1 MAASNPNRGQGE
13 ASASPDFDPMPRT
26 AASVVTFEADPDF
39 LDEYEAPKPEPK
51 WDGKSTAV
59 KLAFPVL
66 HGDEKG
72 HRIVGYGDEIILRA
86 TYSRSEK
93 RFISGPDRDNA
104 NQLLEN
110 GCLYGT
116 EQAAARAQ
124 QDAAVMA
131 SRALD
136 GKVLPELKPIRTA
149 AQLKNRTSTQGM
161 EGSLDEQRRREH
173 GEAQSG
179 IQQLV
184 DLLKGQQS
192 YTGAHIDSAGV
203 TP

>member
-13 ASASPDFDPMPRT
+13 ASASPDFDPKPR
-26 AASVVTFEADPDF
+26 ASVVTFEAEPEFVDD
-39 LDEYEAPKPEPK
+39 YEAPAPEPK
-51 WDGKSTAV
+51 WDGTITRV

-66 HGDEKG
+66 YGDAKGHHILGHGDE
-72 HRIVGYGDEIILRA
+72 IELRA
-86 TYSRSEK
+86 KYDRAAK
-93 RFISGPDRDNA
+93 RFVSGPDMGTA
-104 NQLLEN
+104 NQLMEGGNLF
-110 GCLYGT
+110 GT

-136 GKVLPELKPIRTA
+136 GKVLPELKPIRTG
-149 AQLKNRTSTQGM
+149 AQLKARTSTQGM

-173 GEAQSG
+173 GESQSG